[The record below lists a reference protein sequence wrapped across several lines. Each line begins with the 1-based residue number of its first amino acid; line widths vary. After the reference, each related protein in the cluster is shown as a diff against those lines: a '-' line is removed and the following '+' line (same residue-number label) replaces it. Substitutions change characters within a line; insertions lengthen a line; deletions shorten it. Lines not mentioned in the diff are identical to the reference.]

1 MIPGVVV
8 RPYQPTDLAF
18 VADATCNVRYP
29 RGLPWTDFREAY
41 GCLVE
46 RWLTAGACVVADAG
60 DETSLGFAV
69 AHGNLVRMVYV
80 KREFRGHGLGAELLG
95 ALGVWTPH
103 DPNRAWQSWVKRR
116 GP

>member
-1 MIPGVVV
+1 VIPGVVV
-8 RPYQPTDLAF
+8 RPYQRSDQDF
-18 VADATCNVRYP
+18 VLDATCNVRYP
-29 RGLPWTDFREAY
+29 RGLPWTDWRYAY
-41 GCLVE
+41 GALVSY
-46 RWLTAGACVVADAG
+46 WLDNGRCVVADAG
-60 DETSLGFAV
+60 DDTALGFAV
-69 AHGNLVRMVYV
+69 GDTLVRMVYV

>member
-1 MIPGVVV
+1 M
-8 RPYQPTDLAF
+8 L
-18 VADATCNVRYP
+18 
-29 RGLPWTDFREAY
+29 
-41 GCLVE
+41 
-46 RWLTAGACVVADAG
+46 
-60 DETSLGFAV
+60 
-69 AHGNLVRMVYV
+69 YV